1 MTSKLL
7 LTVLAFFALLQVI
20 YCAATTPIYAEACK
34 FPDENKEK
42 LGTLS
47 VETESAT
54 LSCKSCHAGECPHWR
69 FDLKKSP
76 EQIARLKEICK
87 GKSICA
93 CSDVALALMT
103 EESTQEEGNT
113 LMNGL
118 YERFSGNP
126 QIINENPVGSNS
138 RGTNINL
145 FILQEIL
152 IIFIRISKS

>member
-1 MTSKLL
+1 MTSTFL
-7 LTVLAFFALLQVI
+7 LTVLAIFALFQI
-20 YCAATTPIYAEACK
+20 ISCFPGQETDGQEACAYNHNEPIK
-34 FPDENKEK
+34 KYH
-42 LGTLS
+42 TLS

-54 LSCKSCHAGECPHWR
+54 LSCKSCHAEECPHWR
-69 FDLKKSP
+69 FDLKKTP

-126 QIINENPVGSNS
+126 QIINENPVNGKIT
-138 RGTNINL
+138 GK
-145 FILQEIL
+145 
-152 IIFIRISKS
+152 ISCQKPAEEKSDHSIKIS